1 MLPDKVYNVLKW
13 ISLIF
18 LPAVGALIFSLSSI
32 FHWSWGETTVGV
44 ITAVDTFVG
53 ALIGVSTLDYNKRN
67 SNNVQ

>member
-32 FHWSWGETTVGV
+32 FHWSCGETTVGV
-44 ITAVDTFVG
+44 ITAVDTFLG
-53 ALIGVSTLDYNKRN
+53 ALLGISSSKYWKENA
-67 SNNVQ
+67 